1 MANTYRMVN
10 LDKMQ
15 AIKAGNIVS
24 VKWDGGRLQNGTPV
38 LLGNL
43 VTGERELYYAQC
55 TGATAKLAV
64 TGASTEAN
72 VYLVAGPEV
81 MYEAGTMIDDFVV
94 ATGYPVRAYAL
105 YIGDIFTL
113 SSGAY
118 IGTAA
123 LGEYLHMVATGDGST
138 TGLSCWEVT
147 ATLPA
152 DYKVVAK
159 CIELTTIGYDSNT
172 AAVFEVVRA

>member
-1 MANTYRMVN
+1 MANSYRMVN
-10 LDKMQ
+10 LDKLQ

-38 LLGNL
+38 LLGDL

-55 TGATAKLAV
+55 TGATAKLAA
-64 TGASTEAN
+64 TGGVSEDN

-81 MYEAGTMIDDFVV
+81 MYEAGTTIDDFVV

-113 SSGAY
+113 SNNAY
-118 IGTAA
+118 AGTAEI
-123 LGEYLHMVATGDGST
+123 GKYLHMIASGDGT
-138 TGLSCWEVT
+138 VAGLPCWGLT
-147 ATLPA
+147 SSLPA